1 MLEER
6 SGKDKFSDVTL
17 LTLLFAESRSE
28 TRRKHVKTKIWQ
40 LMLDA
45 DQSRS
50 RLLCSLYTLHCSDH
64 TPDPRLDQVM
74 AQETRKCFSLLYK
87 Y

>member
-50 RLLCSLYTLHCSDH
+50 RLLCLLYTLHSSDPLSPH
-64 TPDPRLDQVM
+64 TGSQIRSGDG
-74 AQETRKCFSLLYK
+74 TRDT
-87 Y
+87 